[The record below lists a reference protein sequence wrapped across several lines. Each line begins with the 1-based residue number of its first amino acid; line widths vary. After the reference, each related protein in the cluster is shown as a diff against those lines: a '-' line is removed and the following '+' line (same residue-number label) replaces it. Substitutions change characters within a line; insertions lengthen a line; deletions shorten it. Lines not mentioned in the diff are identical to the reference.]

1 MVPCIWYVSKIA
13 HPWERAM
20 IGNMGAA
27 LRARG
32 VGLSIYTD
40 GGTTDFCLDG
50 VLSWRALTL
59 LERMRLIFSSAGAL
73 WHLWGEAPRWWGLV
87 RVRSRTV
94 HTSWR
99 PNPVWRGHPSRIFTE
114 QAEDGETVIKPTF
127 ESRLVHTQGA
137 VDVPPDGSRAVYVKL
152 ESASA
157 SLRKAVAALSCPV
170 VDLGTGRV
178 GASAAKSGCFVSGD
192 GPSEVLHAAA
202 MTMQG
207 LAVVGPGTSYLRS
220 LLGDE
225 GYFSVGEDWEEAWKD
240 AINQALSEQGRA
252 LAISARHTIKTR
264 YSASDCADS
273 LEAMYRSVL
282 EGSV

>member
-1 MVPCIWYVSKIA
+1 MVPCIWYASKIA

-59 LERMRLIFSSAGAL
+59 LERMRLILSSAGAL
-73 WHLWGEAPRWWGLV
+73 WHLWGKAPRWWGLV

-94 HTSWR
+94 HTSWL
-99 PNPVWRGHPSRIFTE
+99 PDPAWRGHPSRIFTE
-114 QAEDGETVIKPTF
+114 QADDGETVVKPTF
-127 ESRLVHTQGA
+127 ESRLVHTEEPAG
-137 VDVPPDGSRAVYVKL
+137 VPPDGSRAVYVKL
-152 ESASA
+152 ASASA
-157 SLRKAVAALSCPV
+157 PLREAIAALNCPV
-170 VDLGTGRV
+170 VDLGMGRV
-178 GASAAKSGCFVSGD
+178 GASAAKSGCFISGD
-192 GPSEVLHAAA
+192 GPSEALHAAA
-202 MTMQG
+202 LTMQG
-207 LAVVGPGTSYLRS
+207 LAVVGPDTPYLHS

-225 GYFSVGEDWEEAWKD
+225 GYFSVGEDREEAWKE
-240 AINQALSEQGRA
+240 AISQALSDRGRA
-252 LAISARHTIKTR
+252 LAISARHMIKTR
-264 YSASDCADS
+264 YSASESADS

>member
-1 MVPCIWYVSKIA
+1 MVPCIWYASKIA

-59 LERMRLIFSSAGAL
+59 LERMRLILSSAGAL
-73 WHLWGEAPRWWGLV
+73 WHLWGKAPRWWGLV

-94 HTSWR
+94 HTSWL
-99 PNPVWRGHPSRIFTE
+99 PDPAWRGHPSRIFTE
-114 QAEDGETVIKPTF
+114 QADDGETVVKPTF
-127 ESRLVHTQGA
+127 ESRLVHTEESAG
-137 VDVPPDGSRAVYVKL
+137 VPPDGSRAVYVKL
-152 ESASA
+152 ASASA
-157 SLRKAVAALSCPV
+157 PLREAIAALNCPV
-170 VDLGTGRV
+170 VDLGMGRV
-178 GASAAKSGCFVSGD
+178 GASAAKSGCFISGD
-192 GPSEVLHAAA
+192 GPSEALHAAA
-202 MTMQG
+202 LTMQG
-207 LAVVGPGTSYLRS
+207 LAVVGPDTPYLHS

-225 GYFSVGEDWEEAWKD
+225 GYFPVVEDREEAWKE
-240 AINQALSEQGRA
+240 AISQAISDRGRA
-252 LAISARHTIKTR
+252 LAISARHMIKTR
-264 YSASDCADS
+264 YSASESADS

>member
-1 MVPCIWYVSKIA
+1 MVPCIWYASKIA

-59 LERMRLIFSSAGAL
+59 LERMRLILSSAGAL
-73 WHLWGEAPRWWGLV
+73 WPLWGKAPRWWGLV

-114 QAEDGETVIKPTF
+114 QADDGETVIKPTF
-127 ESRLVHTQGA
+127 ESRLVHTEGA

-225 GYFSVGEDWEEAWKD
+225 GYFSVGEDREEAWKD

-264 YSASDCADS
+264 YSAAECADS

>member
-1 MVPCIWYVSKIA
+1 MVPCIWYASKIA

-59 LERMRLIFSSAGAL
+59 LERMRLILSSAGAL
-73 WHLWGEAPRWWGLV
+73 WHLWGKTPRWWGLV

-94 HTSWR
+94 HTSWL
-99 PNPVWRGHPSRIFTE
+99 PDPAWRGHPSRIFTE
-114 QAEDGETVIKPTF
+114 QADDGETVVKPTF
-127 ESRLVHTQGA
+127 ESRLVHTEESAG
-137 VDVPPDGSRAVYVKL
+137 VPPDGSRAVYVKL
-152 ESASA
+152 ASASA
-157 SLRKAVAALSCPV
+157 PLREAIAALNCPV
-170 VDLGTGRV
+170 VDLGMGRV
-178 GASAAKSGCFVSGD
+178 GASAAKSGCFISGD
-192 GPSEVLHAAA
+192 GPSEALHAAA
-202 MTMQG
+202 LTMQG
-207 LAVVGPGTSYLRS
+207 LAVVGPDTPYLHS

-225 GYFSVGEDWEEAWKD
+225 GYFPVVEDREEAWKE
-240 AINQALSEQGRA
+240 AISQAISDRGRA
-252 LAISARHTIKTR
+252 LAISARHMIKTR
-264 YSASDCADS
+264 YSASESADS

>member
-1 MVPCIWYVSKIA
+1 MVPCIWYASKIA

-40 GGTTDFCLDG
+40 GGTMDFCLDG

-59 LERMRLIFSSAGAL
+59 LERMRLILSSTGAL
-73 WHLWGEAPRWWGLV
+73 WHLWGEAPRWWGFV
-87 RVRSRTV
+87 RMRSRTV

-114 QAEDGETVIKPTF
+114 QADDGETVIKPTF
-127 ESRLVHTQGA
+127 ESRLVHSEGA

-157 SLRKAVAALSCPV
+157 PLRKAVAALSCPV

-192 GPSEVLHAAA
+192 GPSEALHAAA

-207 LAVVGPGTSYLRS
+207 LAVVGPDTPYLHS

-225 GYFSVGEDWEEAWKD
+225 GYFSVGEDGEDAWKD
-240 AINQALSEQGRA
+240 AINQALSEKGRA
-252 LAISARHTIKTR
+252 LAISARHAIKTR

>member
-1 MVPCIWYVSKIA
+1 MVPCIWYASKIA

-59 LERMRLIFSSAGAL
+59 LERMRLILSSAGAL
-73 WHLWGEAPRWWGLV
+73 WHLWGKAPRWWGLV

-94 HTSWR
+94 HTSWL
-99 PNPVWRGHPSRIFTE
+99 PDPAWRGHPSRIFTE
-114 QAEDGETVIKPTF
+114 QADDGETVVKPTF
-127 ESRLVHTQGA
+127 ESRLVHTEESAG
-137 VDVPPDGSRAVYVKL
+137 VPPDGSRAVYVKL
-152 ESASA
+152 ASASA
-157 SLRKAVAALSCPV
+157 PLCEAIAALNCPV
-170 VDLGTGRV
+170 VDLGMGRV

-192 GPSEVLHAAA
+192 GPSEALHAAA
-202 MTMQG
+202 LTMQG
-207 LAVVGPGTSYLRS
+207 LAVVGPDTPYLHS

-225 GYFSVGEDWEEAWKD
+225 GYFSVGEDREEAWKE
-240 AINQALSEQGRA
+240 ALSQALSDRGRA
-252 LAISARHTIKTR
+252 LAISARHMIKTR
-264 YSASDCADS
+264 YSASESADS

>member
-1 MVPCIWYVSKIA
+1 MVPCIWYASKIA

-59 LERMRLIFSSAGAL
+59 LERMRLILSSAGAL
-73 WHLWGEAPRWWGLV
+73 WHLWGEAPRWWGFV
-87 RVRSRTV
+87 RMRSRTV

-114 QAEDGETVIKPTF
+114 QADDGETVIKPTF
-127 ESRLVHTQGA
+127 ESRLAQPGEGA
-137 VDVPPDGSRAVYVKL
+137 DGSSSRAPAVYVNL
-152 ESASA
+152 ASA
-157 SLRKAVAALSCPV
+157 KPALVKAISDLNCPV
-170 VDLGTGRV
+170 LDLGTGRF
-178 GASAAKSGCFVSGD
+178 GASSAKSGCLVSGD
-192 GPSEVLHAAA
+192 SPSEALLAAA
-202 MTMQG
+202 LTLQG
-207 LAVVGPGTSYLRS
+207 LAVVGPSSSYLRS

-225 GYFSVGEDWEEAWKD
+225 GYLSVEGDEEGAWRD
-240 AINQALSEQGRA
+240 AIAQALSERGRA
-252 LAISARHTIKTR
+252 LSTSARHVIKTR
-264 YSASDCADS
+264 YSAAECALS
-273 LEAMYRSVL
+273 LEAMYRAVL
-282 EGSV
+282 EGIF

>member
-1 MVPCIWYVSKIA
+1 MVPCIWYASKIA

-59 LERMRLIFSSAGAL
+59 LERMRLILSSTGAL

-114 QAEDGETVIKPTF
+114 QADDGETVIKPTF
-127 ESRLVHTQGA
+127 ESRLAQPGEGA
-137 VDVPPDGSRAVYVKL
+137 DGSSSRAPAVYVNL
-152 ESASA
+152 ASA
-157 SLRKAVAALSCPV
+157 KPALVKAISDLNCPV
-170 VDLGTGRV
+170 LDLGTGRF
-178 GASAAKSGCFVSGD
+178 GASSAKSGCLVSGD
-192 GPSEVLHAAA
+192 SPSEALLAAA
-202 MTMQG
+202 LTLQG
-207 LAVVGPGTSYLRS
+207 LAVVGPSSSYLRS

-225 GYFSVGEDWEEAWKD
+225 GYLSVEGDEEGAWRD
-240 AINQALSEQGRA
+240 AIAQALSERGRA
-252 LAISARHTIKTR
+252 LSTSARHVIKTR
-264 YSASDCADS
+264 YSAAECALS
-273 LEAMYRSVL
+273 LEAMYRAVL
-282 EGSV
+282 EGIF

>member
-1 MVPCIWYVSKIA
+1 MVPCIWYASKIA

-59 LERMRLIFSSAGAL
+59 LERMRLILSSAGAL

-114 QAEDGETVIKPTF
+114 QADDGETVIKPTF
-127 ESRLVHTQGA
+127 ESRLAQPGEGA
-137 VDVPPDGSRAVYVKL
+137 DGSSSRAPAVYVNL
-152 ESASA
+152 ASA
-157 SLRKAVAALSCPV
+157 KPALVKAISDLNCPV
-170 VDLGTGRV
+170 LDLGTGRF
-178 GASAAKSGCFVSGD
+178 GASSAKSGCLVSGD
-192 GPSEVLHAAA
+192 SPSEALLAAA
-202 MTMQG
+202 LTLQG
-207 LAVVGPGTSYLRS
+207 LAVVGPSSSYLRS

-225 GYFSVGEDWEEAWKD
+225 GYLSVEGDEEGAWRD
-240 AINQALSEQGRA
+240 AIAQALSERGRA
-252 LAISARHTIKTR
+252 LSTSARHVIKTR
-264 YSASDCADS
+264 YSAAECALS
-273 LEAMYRSVL
+273 LEAMYRAVL
-282 EGSV
+282 EGIF

>member
-1 MVPCIWYVSKIA
+1 MVPCIWYASKIA

-40 GGTTDFCLDG
+40 GGTMDFCLDG

-59 LERMRLIFSSAGAL
+59 LERMRLILSSTGAL

-114 QAEDGETVIKPTF
+114 QADDGETVIKPTF
-127 ESRLVHTQGA
+127 ESRLAQPGEGA
-137 VDVPPDGSRAVYVKL
+137 DGSSSRAPAVYVNL
-152 ESASA
+152 ASA
-157 SLRKAVAALSCPV
+157 KPALVKAISDLNCPV
-170 VDLGTGRV
+170 LDLGTGRF
-178 GASAAKSGCFVSGD
+178 GASSAKSGCLVSGD
-192 GPSEVLHAAA
+192 SPSEALLAAA
-202 MTMQG
+202 LTLQG
-207 LAVVGPGTSYLRS
+207 LAVVEPNSSYLRS
-220 LLGDE
+220 LLGNE
-225 GYFSVGEDWEEAWKD
+225 GYLSV
-240 AINQALSEQGRA
+240 
-252 LAISARHTIKTR
+252 
-264 YSASDCADS
+264 
-273 LEAMYRSVL
+273 
-282 EGSV
+282 EGDEKGA